1 MIKKLI
7 KLANH
12 LDKKGFIREADYLD
26 AVIKEASDPDTEGE
40 VISLDS
46 FRKDDSPKYNRVYE
60 IDGIWSNVANMHIMP
75 SNLFDELK
83 RSGEDFDVFLSK
95 HQDMIQSTNLN
106 TTIGLMDLE

>member
-1 MIKKLI
+1 MIKQLI

-12 LDKKGFIREADYLD
+12 LDKKGFIKEADYLD
-26 AVIKEASDPDTEGE
+26 DVIKMASEEDSMGE
-40 VISLDS
+40 VVSLDS
-46 FRKDDSPKYNRVYE
+46 FRKDESPKYNRVYE
-60 IDGIWSNVANMHIMP
+60 IDGIWSNKANMHIMP

-83 RSGEDFDVFLSK
+83 RSGEDFDTFLAK